1 MRKVVLA
8 GILAVACCNFAMA
21 QNCTERVS
29 ASQKGSLLFYSKVE
43 LRWNAA
49 GALVQDTVISLL
61 NDYPADVNV
70 QMYFINGD
78 AELDPVFSS
87 GPMPILIAEGEPGW
101 NWVDCALL
109 LTPDQPVYWS
119 AATGNPIGC
128 QPFAILDPDLGN
140 GPGRPDPEGSSDRV
154 LRGYV
159 IAYAIDASGNEI
171 CWNHLSGKATIINYA
186 DTSAWEYNAWAFQ
199 SVICDQG
206 GTVHPDLGTLRMD
219 GTEYQQSF
227 DLLLFDF
234 FSSGSQAFS
243 RGGTTVTVDT
253 DLTLH
258 LLDGDFREN
267 SEFPYNPPTTK
278 AHFDIWNMNERKLS
292 NTRRCITCWDQTLIS
307 NYGAPN
313 NMLLGNMQSD
323 KGKARID
330 GKQANECEE
339 NCLRTVTGDLMEL
352 EDIIDLLGDL
362 FGEVDIRCSIE
373 ASLLG
378 VAAKHLTFAGGAR
391 AVAGS
396 NLVGMGCQSATIRTD
411 LIDPPS
417 TLREDAYSRIGR
429 DATKA
434 TGTVRPS
441 DRLQSVPTTKSS
453 N

>member
-1 MRKVVLA
+1 M
-8 GILAVACCNFAMA
+8 AMA
-21 QNCTERVS
+21 QNRVS

-70 QMYFINGD
+70 QLYFVNGD

-87 GPMPILIAEGEPGW
+87 GPAPILIAEGEPGW

-140 GPGRPDPEGSSDRV
+140 GPGRPDPEGSTDRV
-154 LRGYV
+154 LRGF
-159 IAYAIDASGNEI
+159 IIGWAIDAQGNEI
-171 CWNHLSGKATIINYA
+171 CWNHLSGKATIVNYA
-186 DTSAWEYNAWAFQ
+186 ETSAWEYNAWAFQ
-199 SVICDQG
+199 SRYCTTPPG
-206 GTVHPDLGTLRMD
+206 AAHPDPGVLNMD
-219 GTEYQQSF
+219 GSEYDYSF
-227 DLLLFDF
+227 DMLLFDF
-234 FSSGSQAFS
+234 FAAGSQAFS
-243 RGGTTVTVDT
+243 RGGSTVTVDT

-267 SEFPYNPPTTK
+267 SYFPYNPATTK

-313 NMLLGNMQSD
+313 NMLLVNMQSD

-339 NCLRTVTGDLMEL
+339 NCLRTVTGDLMTL
-352 EDIIDLLGDL
+352 EDILELLGDL
-362 FGEVDIRCSIE
+362 FGEVDIRCSVD

-378 VAAKHLTFAGGAR
+378 VAAKHLAFSNGGR
-391 AVAGS
+391 ATAGS
-396 NLVGMGCQSATIRTD
+396 NLVGMGTQSARIYTD
-411 LIDPPS
+411 LIDPPG
-417 TLREDAYSRIGR
+417 TLREDAYNRIGR
-429 DATKA
+429 DATKINSS
-434 TGTVRPS
+434 VRPS
-441 DRLQSVPTTKSS
+441 DRLQGTPTTKD
-453 N
+453 NQ